1 MLTFAKLHRNF
12 TTLIESLDKIVLD
25 SAMELKSSLA
35 DLNVKQLEKGKG
47 SDDEDLK
54 PEYAE
59 TSYAKLKK
67 AWGSQAPKGT
77 PDLKVTGAFH
87 SGIEAVRKEKAIVMW
102 GTDEKTPKLDAKY
115 KKALG
120 LSKKSREELKPDLTE
135 VLIKNSRAI
144 LHNDK

>member
-1 MLTFAKLHRNF
+1 MDFSKLHRNF

-47 SDDEDLK
+47 TDDEDLK

-67 AWGSQAPKGT
+67 AWGSQAPEGT

-102 GTDEKTPKLDAKY
+102 STDDKTAKLDAKY
-115 KKALG
+115 PKALG
-120 LSKKSREELKPDLTE
+120 LSKKSKTELKPDLTE
-135 VLIKNSRAI
+135 KLIKNSRVI
-144 LHNDK
+144 LHKE